1 METEVRLFKKS
12 QNALFVEEE
21 IYNWKAPQ
29 TSNNKR
35 LFYLSLLFIAA
46 ALLFSALN

>member
-1 METEVRLFKKS
+1 MRLLKKS

-29 TSNNKR
+29 SNTHKR
-35 LFYLSLLFIAA
+35 LFYLSLVFIAI